1 MKRANIYTSAEF
13 LTKKEIKSQKSEIK
27 RANHESFKNLENAL
41 KGAFK
46 MLVNSNDKL
55 SRDCA
60 NRCKSVFRSEGEII
74 ANCFPFQS
82 IEGELQ
88 RITTNKNG
96 VKEVAKY
103 IPTANNIKRILEISI
118 KNYIDSLANPK
129 YKLVINLEYNEISDY
144 KEFRKIVESLRKG
157 LETPLKDINA
167 LYSR

>member
-1 MKRANIYTSAEF
+1 MKKANIYTGAEF
-13 LTKKEIKSQKSEIK
+13 LTKKEIKSQKAEIK
-27 RANHESFKNLENAL
+27 KANHESFKDLENAL

-60 NRCKSVFRSEGEII
+60 NRCKSVFRTEEDII

-82 IEGELQ
+82 ISGELQ
-88 RITTNKNG
+88 RIATNKNG
-96 VKEVAKY
+96 NKEVVKY
-103 IPTANNIKRILEISI
+103 VPTANNIKKILEISI

-144 KEFRKIVESLRKG
+144 KEFRKVVESLRKG
-157 LETPLKDINA
+157 LDAPLKDINA
-167 LYSR
+167 LYHR